1 MSAEEVAQAGA
12 SAVSP
17 DSDNEDV
24 PGYKPPAYKSIDDI
38 INADQEDDSLN
49 RYKASLGLESGAIVV
64 FPDDPRQVIVQ
75 KLALVSEEQP
85 DREIDLTQDL
95 DEIKKK
101 VTNWDKIQF
110 LGRDEILPG
119 NLGIWKS
126 RNFTPLLT

>member
-24 PGYKPPAYKSIDDI
+24 PGYKPPADKSIDDI

-75 KLALVSEEQP
+75 KLALVSEGQP

-95 DEIKKK
+95 EEIKKK
-101 VTNWDKIQF
+101 VIHCDKIQF
-110 LGRDEILPG
+110 FVHYLKLDKIFQLLGVV
-119 NLGIWKS
+119 KS
-126 RNFTPLLT
+126 GF

>member
-24 PGYKPPAYKSIDDI
+24 PGYKPPADKSIDDI

-75 KLALVSEEQP
+75 KLALVSEGQP

-95 DEIKKK
+95 EEIKKK
-101 VTNWDKIQF
+101 VTHCGQDSNF
-110 LGRDEILPG
+110 CHFCPLFEI
-119 NLGIWKS
+119 S
-126 RNFTPLLT
+126 

>member
-24 PGYKPPAYKSIDDI
+24 PGYKPPADKSIDDI

-75 KLALVSEEQP
+75 KLALVSEGQP
-85 DREIDLTQDL
+85 DREIDLTQDEAYHRYVEFAYPWISL
-95 DEIKKK
+95 AIIALSFEK
-101 VTNWDKIQF
+101 
-110 LGRDEILPG
+110 
-119 NLGIWKS
+119 
-126 RNFTPLLT
+126 

>member
-24 PGYKPPAYKSIDDI
+24 PGYKPPADKSIDDI

-75 KLALVSEEQP
+75 KLALVSEGQP

-95 DEIKKK
+95 EEIKKK
-101 VTNWDKIQF
+101 VNKIVKLCLHLSIKF
-110 LGRDEILPG
+110 GSPFVLTIIFRLKFKI
-119 NLGIWKS
+119 S
-126 RNFTPLLT
+126 R